1 MYRLDARQFVEAVRI
16 LGRIDGIFFAA
27 DRGEH
32 NPKKTDTM
40 SDISKKSGKDRNDA
54 LVALLT
60 DLRLPVTLA
69 SAKRLSEKFDN
80 VDEPIAWEDVLKSYE
95 HIASRLMDELSA
107 VKIFC
112 LDRETGQYFESE
124 VPLFGQGVA
133 DKLPLAIP
141 DIEDAGKCLA
151 LRQGTAAVFHLMRV
165 MEAALKE
172 LARLI
177 DIPYAPSWESYI
189 KQITE
194 KVSQQHKHKGIKWK
208 HDEPFFKEV
217 LGDLQAIK
225 IAWRNPTMHI
235 VRRYSVDEADDIFR
249 AVRGFTKR
257 LESKLKLPKS
267 PARSA

>member
-1 MYRLDARQFVEAVRI
+1 MYRLDAFQFIEAVRI
-16 LGRIDGIFFAA
+16 IGRIDGIFFAVE
-27 DRGEH
+27 RGDQ
-32 NPKKTDTM
+32 NPQKNAQM
-40 SDISKKSGKDRNDA
+40 SDVAKKGGRERNDA
-54 LVALLT
+54 LIKLLT
-60 DLRLPVTLA
+60 ELRLPVTLA
-69 SAKRLSEKFDN
+69 SAQRLSDKFTN
-80 VDEPIAWEDVLKSYE
+80 PEVPIKWEDVISSYE
-95 HIASRLMDELSA
+95 HIASRMLDELSA

-112 LDRETGQYFESE
+112 LDKETGKYFEADE
-124 VPLFGQGVA
+124 PLFGQGVA

-172 LARLI
+172 LARLT

-189 KQITE
+189 KQITD

-208 HDEPFFKEV
+208 RDEPFFKEV

-257 LESKLKLPKS
+257 LEPKLKIPKQT
-267 PARSA
+267 R